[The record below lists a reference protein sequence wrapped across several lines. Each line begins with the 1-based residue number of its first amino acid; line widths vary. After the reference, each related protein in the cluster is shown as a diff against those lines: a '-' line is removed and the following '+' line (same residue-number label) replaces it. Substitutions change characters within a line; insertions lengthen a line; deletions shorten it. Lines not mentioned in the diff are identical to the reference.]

1 MYYTLEE
8 VEMESWKILE
18 GGLNVSGVFFLWST
32 LRNKKKGKNDLAAI
46 LSDTPAAAAGVFN

>member
-18 GGLNVSGVFFLWST
+18 GGLDNVSGFSSYGVHGI
-32 LRNKKKGKNDLAAI
+32 KKGK
-46 LSDTPAAAAGVFN
+46 